1 MPPTFWLQSGANT
14 PSLEALPSSV
24 GNAAAGGPPWSSS
37 SSSSSESS
45 SSESRSRLSPF
56 TWREPSLRS
65 FSPWKRADAASG
77 PPDSSQWAWQGL
89 PWSRAERQ
97 RAPPQPGTP
106 SHGHNLAGGSLG
118 TGARGLMGVEKTLL
132 VDTPTRATSG
142 SLRRPPQGTGGD
154 MGWKISQ
161 GEVQEG
167 PLAESQPWVPMSQH
181 WQGPQN

>member
-1 MPPTFWLQSGANT
+1 MD
-14 PSLEALPSSV
+14 LESCC
-24 GNAAAGGPPWSSS
+24 
-37 SSSSSESS
+37 
-45 SSESRSRLSPF
+45 
-56 TWREPSLRS
+56 
-65 FSPWKRADAASG
+65 
-77 PPDSSQWAWQGL
+77 PDSSGMWRKVCSQPEPCLGTHL
-89 PWSRAERQ
+89 GTYGHRPR
-97 RAPPQPGTP
+97 PPQPGTP

-167 PLAESQPWVPMSQH
+167 PLAKSQPWVPYESALAGAPELGSGVGQAVPTPEGTRQLGH
-181 WQGPQN
+181 WGFPLCPSHPAMGSEGYSEDFGVGGGTNHWARIQESSLLI